1 MSYEQDNRK
10 VIKRFFNKRRGGI
23 LICDYTR
30 FIAAWEGKKDIRP
43 NQSHNFTSV
52 ANKVDTS
59 SKVKSD
65 PKNWEHKLL
74 ETILFADGRNENQFN
89 LHTKTNQFFPCIKF

>member
-23 LICDYTR
+23 LICVSQR
-30 FIAAWEGKKDIRP
+30 PEEGKKDIRP

-65 PKNWEHKLL
+65 PKN
-74 ETILFADGRNENQFN
+74 
-89 LHTKTNQFFPCIKF
+89 